1 MKTKNLPEQPTKYI
15 GDYMKTKEENNEII
29 TLNITPPKSD
39 DPLIQLYLDS
49 QKQTVFKTENNSME
63 KGYKPMK
70 KRDTRYFARLGA
82 KLGEESANRIAEER
96 EKRYKN
102 KQTN

>member
-39 DPLIQLYLDS
+39 DPLIQLYIDS
-49 QKQTVFKTENNSME
+49 QKQRVFTRENNPME
-63 KGYKPMK
+63 GYKPMK